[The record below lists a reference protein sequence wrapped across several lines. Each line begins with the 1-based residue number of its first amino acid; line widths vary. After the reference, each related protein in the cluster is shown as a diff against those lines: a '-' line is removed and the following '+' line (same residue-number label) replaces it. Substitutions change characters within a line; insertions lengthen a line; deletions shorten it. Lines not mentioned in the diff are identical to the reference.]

1 MKENI
6 LIAQCMGMWADPIDK
21 SVMIKMTPQG
31 NEVVPVESLNYHND
45 WNWLMPVVSE
55 CRVQSNSEDSYW
67 KAICY
72 SLEDCEIDVTY
83 KAVVQFI
90 KTTKIE
96 TESNELIAEFMDMED
111 HQEMGKYVTPNYHN
125 SWDWLMPVVDK
136 IENFGFEFIISENR
150 VKIKHNTD
158 HSIEE
163 LFHSETIGSKLNT
176 TYKAVVEFIKE
187 FNK

>member
-1 MKENI
+1 MMKENR
-6 LIAQCMGMWADPIDK
+6 LIAEFMDIEDYQEMGK
-21 SVMIKMTPQG
+21 YVTP
-31 NEVVPVESLNYHND
+31 NYHNSWD
-45 WNWLMPVVSE
+45 WLMPVLKKIKLQVHPDTVGMW
-55 CRVQSNSEDSYW
+55 R
-67 KAICY
+67 K
-72 SLEDCEIDVTY
+72 VTQPIGY
-83 KAVVQFI
+83 DIHEVHEEAVQFI
-90 KTTKIE
+90 KTIKIE

-158 HSIEE
+158 HSLEE